1 VNVSILSTG
10 ADLSGYIAEILKTW
24 GLPLYDI
31 VEPSAIR
38 DLDPAQTPVLIL
50 PASSD
55 LAGCDSD
62 VLAYVRGGGTALAF
76 LPETALAREAGLE
89 TTGPKQG
96 HLRLRVTRDPAPGL
110 DGELLPVVGRAHN
123 VVPGE
128 GVSALGYLSHTDRF
142 EGETVGITESPVGA
156 GRIISFAFD
165 LPLAVLL
172 LRQGDPN
179 LAEVIPEADQCA
191 RPSHLAVDIG
201 PNDAGW
207 VPYADLLALL
217 FVDMVKRWLPAPVP
231 VLSHLPGEAPGILL
245 YSGDEDNA
253 DVAWNNS
260 ELDYLTSVGVRMN
273 LYIIPNSTHS
283 TPSDVERYMRHHDV
297 GPHPNLRPLDG
308 QPVSERVAE
317 FERQILMF
325 QDTFGVKARSYRN
338 HCHAWAGY
346 LEPVEVL
353 ERLGIRMD
361 ANYMCSNYRRHR
373 SRSPYVGF
381 GAAMPMKYCTPEG
394 RVIDVVQ
401 QHTHLA
407 DDTMF
412 SESEYS
418 YRYSLQQFEV
428 LFSRTLSDIA
438 NRFHTPYGV
447 NIHPSNWVKFSRQQG
462 EAMLRQAAEQEVPVW
477 SWDQWSTFWDARDTW
492 RFASL
497 EWRDSELRL
506 MAEGTATDAR
516 LRLAC
521 PLMYGK
527 QALVKITVNGRIVPY
542 HKVSRYRQSLGLVE
556 LAGCDRTADIVAQ
569 YV

>member
-1 VNVSILSTG
+1 MNVSILSTG
-10 ADLSGYIAEILKTW
+10 LGLSGYVAEILKTW
-24 GLPLYDI
+24 GLPLYGI
-31 VEPSAIR
+31 VEPSAVGG
-38 DLDPAQTPVLIL
+38 LDPAQTPVLIL

-55 LAGCDSD
+55 LAGCVPD
-62 VLAYVRGGGTALAF
+62 VLAFVSRGGTAVAF
-76 LPETALAREAGLE
+76 LPEASLAREAGLV
-89 TTGPKQG
+89 TMGPKQG

-110 DGELLPVVGRAHN
+110 DGELLPVVGSAHDM
-123 VVPGE
+123 VPGD
-128 GVSALGYLSHTDRF
+128 GVTPLAYLSHADRY

-179 LAEVIPEADQCA
+179 LSEVIPEADQCA

-207 VPYADLLALL
+207 IPYADLLALL
-217 FVDMVKRWLPAPVP
+217 FVDIVKRCIPAPVP
-231 VLSHLPGEAPGILL
+231 TLYHLPGEAPGILL
-245 YSGDEDNA
+245 YSGDEDTA

-260 ELDYLTSVGVRMN
+260 ELDCLASAGVRMN

-283 TPSDVERYMRHHDV
+283 TPSDVQRYMQHHDV

-308 QPVSERVAE
+308 QPVSDRIAE

-325 QDTFGVKARSYRN
+325 QDMFGVKARSYRN

-373 SRSPYVGF
+373 ARSPYVGF
-381 GAAMPMKYCTPEG
+381 GASMPMRYCTPEG
-394 RVIDVVQ
+394 HVIDVIQ

-418 YRYSLQQFEV
+418 YRYSLQQFNV
-428 LFSRTLSDIA
+428 ILSRTLDDMVS
-438 NRFHTPYGV
+438 RFHTPYGV
-447 NIHPSNWVKFSRQQG
+447 NIHPSNWVKFSRPPG
-462 EAMLRQAAEQEVPVW
+462 EAILRQAAEKGVPVW
-477 SWDQWSTFWDARDTW
+477 SWDQWSIFRDARDTW
-492 RFASL
+492 RFARMQ
-497 EWRDSELRL
+497 WRNSKLQVV
-506 MAEGTATDAR
+506 AEGTATDAR
-516 LRLAC
+516 LRLAF
-521 PLMYGK
+521 PLMHGT
-527 QALVKITVNGRIVPY
+527 QTLAKITINDRIVPY
-542 HKVSRYRQSLGLVE
+542 HKVSRYRQDLGLVE
-556 LAGCDRTADIVAQ
+556 FADRDRTADIVAL
-569 YV
+569 YA